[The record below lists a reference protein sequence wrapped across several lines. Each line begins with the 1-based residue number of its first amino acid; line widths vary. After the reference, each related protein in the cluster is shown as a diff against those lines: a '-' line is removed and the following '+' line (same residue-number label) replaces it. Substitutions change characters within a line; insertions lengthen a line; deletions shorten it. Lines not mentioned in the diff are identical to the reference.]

1 MPSHNAPSR
10 FAVAGVGLAVV
21 VTVAMA
27 AIQWELYQRVVA
39 SAQWVTHTLDVQR
52 QFDALLTTVT
62 DAETGQRGFLL
73 MRDTEYLAPYRA
85 ARAAVEAR
93 LQTLRDLTADNPA
106 QQVRLGHLAP
116 LVRAKFAELT
126 ETVDLASHDHREA
139 ALTIVASHRGRD
151 LMDRIR
157 ADIHDGV
164 ADEERLL
171 ARRTSALYRDVAR
184 RQYVSWGLVALN
196 AGALAVLLWFVRRL
210 QRLEPLVTVCAWSKT
225 IHFEDQWITFEE
237 YLRRRFHVV
246 ITHGISPDHAARLMQ
261 IDLHEFNERR

>member
-10 FAVAGVGLAVV
+10 YTAAGVGLAVV
-21 VTVAMA
+21 VTVALA
-27 AIQWELYQRVVA
+27 ATQWESYQRVVA
-39 SAQWVTHTLDVQR
+39 SAQWVTHTLAVQR
-52 QFDALLTTVT
+52 QFDALLTTVM

-73 MRDTEYLAPYRA
+73 LRDADYLAPYRA
-85 ARAAVEAR
+85 ALAAVEAR
-93 LQTLRDLTADNPA
+93 LTALRDLTADNPA
-106 QQVRLGHLAP
+106 QQARLERLAP

-126 ETVDLASHDHREA
+126 ETVDLVSRDHREA

-157 ADIHDGV
+157 ANIHDGID
-164 ADEERLL
+164 DEDRLL

-184 RQYVSWGLVALN
+184 RQYIAWGLVALN
-196 AGALAVLLWFVRRL
+196 AIGLAALVWLVRRL

-225 IHFEDQWITFEE
+225 IQFEDQWVTFEE

-246 ITHGISPDHAARLMQ
+246 ITHGISPDEAARLMQ
-261 IDLHEFNERR
+261 IDPVSPRVE